1 MKTKPPRKC
10 SICQKPGHRSDSCPG
25 RNRRP
30 GLGDPPTGSP
40 PATKPRHD
48 AHRDL
53 LVSSEDLPAV
63 KAAVVG
69 VVTALEK
76 LPAQH
81 RDRVLRSA
89 QLILGGS
96 S

>member
-1 MKTKPPRKC
+1 MKTKPRMC
-10 SICQKPGHRSDSCPG
+10 SICKKPGHRSDSCPEKSA
-25 RNRRP
+25 REA
-30 GLGDPPTGSP
+30 

-48 AHRDL
+48 RPDL

-89 QLILGGS
+89 QLILGGP
-96 S
+96 